1 VKDIILFT
9 INAKWIHPSLAL
21 RLLKANLGDL
31 EPRSQILEF
40 ALRQPLEEKLAPFLA
55 VRDRGQSSAAPKIL
69 GISVSIWN
77 HLATIEFLQALEKIG
92 GNQTSKPCA
101 DSACMTSPLC
111 ASPLRETPFCVS
123 LSRETSPCAVAH
135 FCASPCKSAQMED
148 KPERPLIVL
157 GGPEVSHLPEE
168 AEIFRYA
175 DYVIR
180 GEGEIAFRE
189 LCEKTLCN
197 PPIPAAPYTRR
208 TQFINAEPVNLNE
221 IKDGYSL
228 YTDEDIAKKL
238 IYVEA
243 SRGCPFNCEFCLSAV
258 KPSGGKNE
266 TEPVRE
272 FPLEQF
278 LASMDEL
285 IRRGARTIKFL
296 DRSFNANTGRAVRI
310 MEFFIERL
318 ETLRDERENFT
329 TPDIKR
335 EIPASPQREPF
346 VVHFEIVPF
355 NLPDVMRN
363 VLSRFPAGTL
373 RLEAGIQTLNP
384 SVASRVKRAGVA
396 EAELEVLRFL
406 VEKTGAIIHADLIA
420 GLPGEDLDSFGRVFD
435 RLWEV
440 LSPVHTRAEIQL
452 GILKLLPGA
461 PVSRH
466 IKEFGMRFN
475 NVPPYQLLE
484 TSAMPA
490 ADIDR
495 LQNFARFW
503 ELIVNRG
510 LFSNPENNP
519 AIDCLAGTELST
531 SAERGRSTGKELYAR
546 TERKRSTRTEIDA
559 RAEKE
564 CSIGTELKTCANTA
578 KNKFTD
584 FMLLSDSLLA
594 HFGRNWGIDKN
605 ELIEAV
611 KRFSFIEDSGL
622 RGKEKSWT

>member
-1 VKDIILFT
+1 VKEIILFT

-21 RLLKANLGDL
+21 RLLKANLGGL

-40 ALRQPLEEKLAPFLA
+40 ALRQPLEEKLAPFLTA
-55 VRDRGQSSAAPKIL
+55 RDSGQSSAAPKIL

-77 HLATIEFLQALEKIG
+77 HLATMEFLQALEKIW
-92 GNQTSKPCA
+92 GNQAVKPCA
-101 DSACMTSPLC
+101 DSVCMAPPFC
-111 ASPLRETPFCVS
+111 ASPSRETPLCVAS
-123 LSRETSPCAVAH
+123 LLCATAQ
-135 FCASPCKSAQMED
+135 FCASPCKPAQMEN
-148 KPERPLIVL
+148 KYERPVVVL

-189 LCEKTLCN
+189 LCEKTLRN
-197 PPIPAAPYTRR
+197 PPLPTAPYTRR

-221 IKDGYSL
+221 IKNGYSL

-258 KPSGGKNE
+258 KPSGGKKE

-285 IRRGARTIKFL
+285 IRRGARIIKFL

-318 ETLRDERENFT
+318 ETLRGERENFT
-329 TPDIKR
+329 TPDMEPVVSDDARR
-335 EIPASPQREPF
+335 ERDEISMTSMINKTPSHLQREPF

-363 VLSRFPAGTL
+363 ALSRFPAGTL

-420 GLPGEDLDSFGRVFD
+420 GLPGEDVDSFGRGFD
-435 RLWEV
+435 RLWGI
-440 LSPVHTRAEIQL
+440 LSPARTRAEIQL

-461 PVSRH
+461 PISRH

-475 NVPPYQLLE
+475 SVPPYQLLE
-484 TSAMPA
+484 TSAMSGA
-490 ADIDR
+490 EIAR

-503 ELIVNRG
+503 EKIVNRG
-510 LFSNPENNP
+510 LFPAPENNP
-519 AIDCLAGTELST
+519 AIDFLAGTELNAF
-531 SAERGRSTGKELYAR
+531 AEGEH
-546 TERKRSTRTEIDA
+546 STRIELNNGVDHSAKANNPT
-559 RAEKE
+559 RNKAE
-564 CSIGTELKTCANTA
+564 
-578 KNKFTD
+578 NKFTD
-584 FMLLSDSLLA
+584 FMALSDSLLV

-611 KRFSFIEDSGL
+611 KSFL
-622 RGKEKSWT
+622 L